1 MQLTTEKSLCE
12 EKQKLIVSKDKG
24 TSREHRA
31 KNEDGKYNVRHYKL
45 DGDLV
50 RQQKCCDYLL
60 TNDTLKKAYFIELK
74 GRNIDDAIL
83 QLINGAKLFGSELQE
98 YELLYRIV
106 ASKVRTHDI
115 QKNEFRK
122 FKDACGSRLK
132 YQTNLMEEKL

>member
-24 TSREHRA
+24 TAREHRA
-31 KNEDGKYNVRHYKL
+31 KNENGKYNVRHYKL
-45 DGDLV
+45 DGDIV
-50 RQQKCCDYLL
+50 KQQKCCDFLL
-60 TNDTLKKAYFIELK
+60 TNDTLKRVYFIELK
-74 GRNIDDAIL
+74 GGNIDDAVS
-83 QLINGAKLFGSELQE
+83 QLTNGAKLFGTELKG
-98 YELLYRIV
+98 YEFFYRIV
-106 ASKVRTHDI
+106 SSKVRTHDI